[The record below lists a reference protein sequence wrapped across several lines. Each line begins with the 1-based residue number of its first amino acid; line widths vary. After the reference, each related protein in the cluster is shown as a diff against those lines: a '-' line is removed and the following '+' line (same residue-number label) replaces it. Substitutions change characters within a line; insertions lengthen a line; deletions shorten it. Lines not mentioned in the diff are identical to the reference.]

1 MRLIIWS
8 ILVFAFCILATPC
21 LVEASDR
28 DYLTVTSVAG
38 DQAIAV
44 QRGKGATSVTEIWIV
59 SFEDTQ
65 PRRIKTYLGELGDL
79 FFDPAGDT
87 LIYLER
93 SLRHHAWASYY
104 YGGLSLP
111 IARNTVWKLSLH
123 GGEEEEWPLPK
134 DLQPLQFG
142 LSPDGRSL
150 AVIGYRRSAFERTRH
165 GLWTVDRRG
174 DIRLLFAGN
183 VSGPVDW
190 SDDGKTVSCGVKDDG
205 EAIRVHVETGETVP
219 SIPKEGI
226 PANGRQDRDSLSRAR
241 PTNAL
246 RQSDSSDIPLRLI
259 SSGLN
264 LYIRGRNALH
274 RGNEDNAKELFEHA
288 RREFKRL
295 YDQAATYGLSRNS
308 CARYIKAC
316 EIWIKADARKA
327 DRRNC
332 QERLTGMLRL
342 MDEFK
347 RARNNN
353 EPADLAEL
361 HQWATRRIVADAP
374 AGKELDDRKA
384 ILGVLFSCPS
394 NRDYTFLS
402 DYLYKHQ
409 GLPGAPALAC
419 LWHRGEQ
426 IDGVADLKGGHT
438 EISRIPAARVDS
450 LASTGRRAMD
460 ANELDRAR
468 LIYRNVARQRP
479 RDPDAFIHLGHI
491 LLKLRRFEESKDAFY
506 RAMIL
511 GSKAL
516 AHHGLGM
523 LYAMWPMQRH
533 FAIHHFTEALIKD
546 RDFVDARYRMAK
558 VRYEM
563 KQRDAELELKRVL
576 KMDPGHADAYLMIAD
591 YYLNLSWEFEKAV
604 VWYTKYLALR
614 PEDAAAQRRLG
625 VAYLKVRDYS
635 KIMGHL
641 LDFVRKHPES
651 IELMPIVAISAIE
664 QDSLDMAMRFFEG
677 YVARVSP
684 DVRRRYEDIS
694 LVASRDELRTLD
706 EAANAHR
713 ETYLSRFWN
722 GKDPDLSTSVN
733 ERLLEHYRRVWYALT
748 DFSEGRQPW
757 DARGEVYI
765 RFGEP
770 DHRSRSDDP
779 NFRQSLA
786 VQRVKERLA
795 INIYKGDVRAHTFVG
810 PVYPIRSIKQ
820 LDGAWYDLKDIGIG
834 NPNASAREPGDDETG
849 TPDDMGRSSSGD
861 EGVTESSPAPNDT
874 VRFGILSLDE
884 RLGFG
889 DYHPV
894 TAGDD
899 PSTVPWETWVYTDV
913 AGGVEITFTD
923 EIGSGT
929 YDYAPMPP
937 NQGDIEI
944 RQTTALRSHS
954 PREIYKRAARIA
966 PNYYPA
972 EYENSHL
979 DFHYSLA
986 DFRGEGDKS
995 LLEIYYGVPI
1005 SPAHYQA
1012 DEDVTRLV
1020 LTHHAALISSALD
1033 TVYRKTNEIDYKAEG
1048 NQAGEGQLVPDVL
1061 KLNLPPGAYRLEV
1074 KSQDRAKGRMGIYQQ
1089 QVVVEPYGG
1098 DGLQISD
1105 LELAWRITAE
1115 KSEGRFAK
1123 GDLQVIPMPSR
1134 TYRKGQSVFVYY
1146 EVYNLKKD
1154 EFGQTNYN
1162 VSYTITSSDAP
1173 QQASNISRLF
1183 RWGTGTR
1190 EELAVSYE
1198 QLGDAA
1204 REVEYVEL
1212 ALDDQVPGRYS
1223 LKVSIN
1229 DRNSGTSVEK
1239 DAVFVIA
1246 RKD

>member
-1 MRLIIWS
+1 M
-8 ILVFAFCILATPC
+8 
-21 LVEASDR
+21 
-28 DYLTVTSVAG
+28 
-38 DQAIAV
+38 
-44 QRGKGATSVTEIWIV
+44 
-59 SFEDTQ
+59 
-65 PRRIKTYLGELGDL
+65 
-79 FFDPAGDT
+79 
-87 LIYLER
+87 
-93 SLRHHAWASYY
+93 
-104 YGGLSLP
+104 
-111 IARNTVWKLSLH
+111 
-123 GGEEEEWPLPK
+123 
-134 DLQPLQFG
+134 
-142 LSPDGRSL
+142 
-150 AVIGYRRSAFERTRH
+150 
-165 GLWTVDRRG
+165 
-174 DIRLLFAGN
+174 
-183 VSGPVDW
+183 
-190 SDDGKTVSCGVKDDG
+190 
-205 EAIRVHVETGETVP
+205 
-219 SIPKEGI
+219 
-226 PANGRQDRDSLSRAR
+226 SRAR
-241 PTNAL
+241 LTNAL

-295 YDQAATYGLSRNS
+295 YDQAATYGLSRGS
-308 CARYIKAC
+308 CARYVKAC

-361 HQWATRRIVADAP
+361 HQWATRRIVADTP

-419 LWHRGEQ
+419 FWHRGEQ
-426 IDGVADLKGGHT
+426 IDGVADLEGGHT

-468 LIYRNVARQRP
+468 LIFRNVARQRP
-479 RDPDAFIHLGHI
+479 KGPDAYVRLGHI

-533 FAIHHFTEALIKD
+533 FAINHFTEALIKD
-546 RDFVDARYRMAK
+546 RDFVDARFQMAK
-558 VRYEM
+558 VRYDM
-563 KQRDAELELKRVL
+563 KERDAELEAKRVL
-576 KMDPGHADAYLMIAD
+576 EMDPEHAGAYLLIAN
-591 YYLNLSWEFEKAV
+591 YYLNFSWEFEKAV

-614 PEDAAAQRRLG
+614 PEDADAQRRLG

-694 LVASRDELRTLD
+694 LVASREELRTLD
-706 EAANAHR
+706 EAAGAHR

-722 GKDPDLSTSVN
+722 GKDPDLSTPVN

-786 VQRVKERLA
+786 VQRVKDRLA

-810 PVYPIRSIKQ
+810 PVYPIRSLKQ
-820 LDGAWYDLKDIGIG
+820 LDGAWYDLKDIEIG
-834 NPNASAREPGDDETG
+834 NPNASARESGDDETG
-849 TPDDMGRSSSGD
+849 TPDDMGRSSS
-861 EGVTESSPAPNDT
+861 
-874 VRFGILSLDE
+874 R
-884 RLGFG
+884 
-889 DYHPV
+889 
-894 TAGDD
+894 
-899 PSTVPWETWVYTDV
+899 
-913 AGGVEITFTD
+913 
-923 EIGSGT
+923 
-929 YDYAPMPP
+929 
-937 NQGDIEI
+937 
-944 RQTTALRSHS
+944 
-954 PREIYKRAARIA
+954 
-966 PNYYPA
+966 
-972 EYENSHL
+972 
-979 DFHYSLA
+979 
-986 DFRGEGDKS
+986 
-995 LLEIYYGVPI
+995 
-1005 SPAHYQA
+1005 
-1012 DEDVTRLV
+1012 
-1020 LTHHAALISSALD
+1020 
-1033 TVYRKTNEIDYKAEG
+1033 
-1048 NQAGEGQLVPDVL
+1048 
-1061 KLNLPPGAYRLEV
+1061 
-1074 KSQDRAKGRMGIYQQ
+1074 
-1089 QVVVEPYGG
+1089 
-1098 DGLQISD
+1098 
-1105 LELAWRITAE
+1105 
-1115 KSEGRFAK
+1115 
-1123 GDLQVIPMPSR
+1123 
-1134 TYRKGQSVFVYY
+1134 
-1146 EVYNLKKD
+1146 
-1154 EFGQTNYN
+1154 
-1162 VSYTITSSDAP
+1162 
-1173 QQASNISRLF
+1173 
-1183 RWGTGTR
+1183 
-1190 EELAVSYE
+1190 
-1198 QLGDAA
+1198 
-1204 REVEYVEL
+1204 
-1212 ALDDQVPGRYS
+1212 
-1223 LKVSIN
+1223 
-1229 DRNSGTSVEK
+1229 
-1239 DAVFVIA
+1239 
-1246 RKD
+1246 